1 MVRKTDQPMTSIR
14 QPPRTCRGAVCPV
27 PLQHEDQVVLGHG
40 SGGKLTQKLIAR
52 YFYPPFENPFL
63 LQGDDL
69 AVMDWPEGGRLAFST
84 DSHIVSPLFFP
95 GGDIGRLAVSGTVN
109 DLLMVG
115 RPTACGSRPA
125 SCWKRVCRCRLSS
138 AWRLRCVQ
146 RPTRPAS
153 RSWPATPRSS
163 SAARPTGC
171 SSTPAVWA
179 WCPKAAHISGRR
191 AQPGDA
197 VLLSGSLGDHG
208 IAVLAAR
215 GELDFEAQVV
225 SDVAPLTELVAAMH
239 AVGADLHV
247 LRDPTRGG
255 LATTLNEIAH
265 QSDVGI
271 EIDETSLPV
280 NPAVEAA
287 CEMLGFDPLYV
298 ANEGKLVAILPEAQ
312 ADELLDAMRATA
324 TGPGGPSYW
333 ESNTRTDRPRAD
345 AHCLGLTACG
355 RRAHG
360 RTPAAHL
367 LDRRPPVSNCHL
379 VKSFTNRPGL
389 IPGPRHPPSRVA

>member
-1 MVRKTDQPMTSIR
+1 MVDKQ
-14 QPPRTCRGAVCPV
+14 RTEHDDSGTAPDLAGAVCPV

-63 LQGDDL
+63 LQGDDA
-69 AVMDWPEGGRLAFST
+69 AVMEWPEGGRLAFST

-115 RPTACGSRPA
+115 ARPMWLTAGFLLEEGLPLSVVERVAA
-125 SCWKRVCRCRLSS
+125 SMRQAADEAGVQIVAGDTKV
-138 AWRLRCVQ
+138 VQ
-146 RPTRPAS
+146 RGKADRLFVNTS
-153 RSWPATPRSS
+153 
-163 SAARPTGC
+163 G
-171 SSTPAVWA
+171 VGIV
-179 WCPKAAHISGRR
+179 PKGRAISGGR
-191 AQPGDA
+191 AEPGDV

-225 SDVAPLTELVAAMH
+225 SDVAPLTELVEAMH
-239 AVGADLHV
+239 AVGADIHV
-247 LRDPTRGG
+247 MRDPTRGG

-265 QSDVGI
+265 QSQVGV
-271 EIDETSLPV
+271 EIDEGSLPV

-298 ANEGKLVAILPEAQ
+298 ANEGKLVAFVPEGQSEAMLEAMRSTALGRGACRIGQ
-312 ADELLDAMRATA
+312 VIPTPTGRVLMRTAIGARRVVDVLSGELL
-324 TGPGGPSYW
+324 
-333 ESNTRTDRPRAD
+333 PRI
-345 AHCLGLTACG
+345 C
-355 RRAHG
+355 
-360 RTPAAHL
+360 
-367 LDRRPPVSNCHL
+367 
-379 VKSFTNRPGL
+379 
-389 IPGPRHPPSRVA
+389 